1 MVRDLS
7 ALFRAGVRTSVRRA
21 AHPLVKERGGD
32 MRRAIGG
39 LLVAIV
45 QLTAVTLAQAQAVA
59 PADAERCVAVSPS
72 RVTVELK
79 DGATARGTL
88 LCLGEA
94 EAAIIANGTITRY
107 PTPEVRRIVKPADP
121 VYDGALKGAAF
132 GAVILLFCGGDC
144 EASYVL
150 RSMAGYALIGTVI
163 DSFDTHSDVLYQSRS
178 KRTAIGWRVKF

>member
-1 MVRDLS
+1 
-7 ALFRAGVRTSVRRA
+7 
-21 AHPLVKERGGD
+21 

-45 QLTAVTLAQAQAVA
+45 QLTVVTLAQAQAVA
-59 PADAERCVAVSPS
+59 PTDAERCIAVSPS
-72 RVTVELK
+72 RVAIELK
-79 DGATARGTL
+79 DGTRAKGTL

-94 EAAIIANGTITRY
+94 EAAIIANGTVTRY
-107 PTPEVRRIVKPADP
+107 PTPDVRRIVKPADP

-150 RSMAGYALIGTVI
+150 RSMAGYAIVGIAI

-178 KRTAIGWRVKF
+178 ERPAIGWRVKF